1 MEVEEMPDYIKRGRW
16 LRGVAF
22 HLEDETLSA
31 LLRDCA
37 DRMIDVA
44 HSNNRTPRLQIIQ
57 ENRQPGELDEYS
69 VC

>member
-1 MEVEEMPDYIKRGRW
+1 MPDYIKRGRW
-16 LRGVAF
+16 LRGVAR

-37 DRMIDVA
+37 DRMSYA
-44 HSNNRTPRLQIIQ
+44 AQSGNRPARLWITQD
-57 ENRQPGELDEYS
+57 NRQTGELDEHS